1 MEFKVKKIILKT
13 DKDFFIVLSKKKL
26 EKFLFLTSIDFKK
39 KAFSSIFLNP
49 FYFFDILII
58 FTKSVIRKVFGVKP
72 ALSEYSLMKRI
83 SSTPYFDKI
92 IELNLIF
99 NDSQKVNFNMN
110 NFHLFNLTGDIIG
123 IFVKNQYNINS
134 EKIKGK
140 IILDCGAHHG
150 AFSFLCI
157 LLGAKKVYSF
167 EPLSKTFEILNENIK
182 LNKFE
187 KNILSFKN
195 AIGNESSSEKI
206 FFDNIADGSAS
217 LNKVHGKFELVKV
230 IGLDDFIKKNNLKD
244 VGLIKMD
251 IEGNEEKAL
260 LGAKNLIHKDKPILT
275 LSAYHKADDK
285 IVLPRVI
292 KSLNKN
298 YKIKLLN
305 RFEEDFYCE

>member
-110 NFHLFNLTGDIIG
+110 NFHLFNLMGDIIG

-195 AIGNESSSEKI
+195 AIGEKNYEEKI

-230 IGLDDFIKKNNLKD
+230 IKLDDFIKKNHLNN

>member
-99 NDSQKVNFNMN
+99 N
-110 NFHLFNLTGDIIG
+110 
-123 IFVKNQYNINS
+123 
-134 EKIKGK
+134 
-140 IILDCGAHHG
+140 
-150 AFSFLCI
+150 
-157 LLGAKKVYSF
+157 
-167 EPLSKTFEILNENIK
+167 ENIK

-195 AIGNESSSEKI
+195 AIGNESSFEKI

>member
-1 MEFKVKKIILKT
+1 MLFIL
-13 DKDFFIVLSKKKL
+13 
-26 EKFLFLTSIDFKK
+26 LTS
-39 KAFSSIFLNP
+39 P
-49 FYFFDILII
+49 
-58 FTKSVIRKVFGVKP
+58 
-72 ALSEYSLMKRI
+72 
-83 SSTPYFDKI
+83 
-92 IELNLIF
+92 
-99 NDSQKVNFNMN
+99 
-110 NFHLFNLTGDIIG
+110 
-123 IFVKNQYNINS
+123 
-134 EKIKGK
+134 
-140 IILDCGAHHG
+140 C
-150 AFSFLCI
+150 
-157 LLGAKKVYSF
+157 VY
-167 EPLSKTFEILNENIK
+167 
-182 LNKFE
+182 E